1 MQSHGIRTAFQL
13 AALVELDSASPVR
26 YEPSDATMGGTNAES
41 YPQCWVEPSG
51 DGGGYQHYI
60 HRLED
65 LQPHRLRTWRW
76 VAAPLI
82 PRNRTLN
89 FHKLVVLNHLLESD
103 RVIHSCVATLTTT
116 KKKRNQK
123 KRPNKTYV
131 LLGEYSMLS
140 G

>member
-1 MQSHGIRTAFQL
+1 MLSHGIRTAFQL

-26 YEPSDATMGGTNAES
+26 VEPSD
-41 YPQCWVEPSG
+41 

-103 RVIHSCVATLTTT
+103 RVIHSCVATLTTSEI
-116 KKKRNQK
+116 
-123 KRPNKTYV
+123 
-131 LLGEYSMLS
+131 GSFHFF
-140 G
+140 